1 MFILGFLAEVV
12 NVFIGFSSVLLVQIS
27 ESLGSIDTCAW
38 ASTSASPKIVLITVS
53 IDKIFRCE
61 SLSSAF
67 GQGLCTTTVKVTVL
81 HEDWAPLSLQLLQE
95 QVAHAIAPAWYEFM
109 IIVVFDTF
117 LRGNAYQ
124 HSRHVRCQTER
135 DRTLSIS
142 ANAAILLNVL
152 VEVLNVAL
160 EILGCIHIA
169 SAMPFAIG
177 PQNIVQNYSTLSS
190 SSPWQFLKLF
200 IPKVLEAQ
208 RKRRLVHSTSYSG
221 RRRDFFYF

>member
-61 SLSSAF
+61 SLSSVF

-95 QVAHAIAPAWYEFM
+95 QVAHAIAPAWYEIM
-109 IIVVFDTF
+109 IIVVSNTL
-117 LRGNAYQ
+117 LRGNAY
-124 HSRHVRCQTER
+124 HHCRHIWCQTER
-135 DRTLSIS
+135 DSTLSIS

-200 IPKVLEAQ
+200 IPKVQ
-208 RKRRLVHSTSYSG
+208 RHRKRMLVHSTSYSG